1 MFEYRVE
8 KLLVNRAQARMN
20 ELAREGWRV
29 VSVTPNLARG
39 YGLVV
44 VLERPL
50 R

>member
-1 MFEYRVE
+1 MLEYRVE
-8 KLLVNRAQARMN
+8 KLLVKKAEERMN

-29 VSVTPNLARG
+29 ISVTPNLARG

-44 VLERPL
+44 VLERAI

>member
-8 KLLVNRAQARMN
+8 KLLVNQAEARMN

-29 VSVTPNLARG
+29 ISATPNLARG